1 MFNIVIFGKPGSGKG
16 TQAIFLKDNYDLYHI
31 STGDLFRK
39 NITNK
44 TKLGLEAKSYLD
56 NGDLVPDSVTIK
68 MLKDEVL
75 TNKNV
80 KGYIFDG
87 FPRTLNQAESLD
99 NFLTSINLEINATI
113 ALEVDE
119 NELISRLLD
128 RGKKTNRSDDQDKDK
143 IKNRFN
149 EYNTKTSILID
160 FYNKQSKFYSVN
172 GHGTVNEITARL
184 FSLVDSLK

>member
-1 MFNIVIFGKPGSGKG
+1 M
-16 TQAIFLKDNYDLYHI
+16 
-31 STGDLFRK
+31 
-39 NITNK
+39 
-44 TKLGLEAKSYLD
+44 
-56 NGDLVPDSVTIK
+56 
-68 MLKDEVL
+68 
-75 TNKNV
+75 
-80 KGYIFDG
+80 
-87 FPRTLNQAESLD
+87 
-99 NFLTSINLEINATI
+99 
-113 ALEVDE
+113 LEVDE